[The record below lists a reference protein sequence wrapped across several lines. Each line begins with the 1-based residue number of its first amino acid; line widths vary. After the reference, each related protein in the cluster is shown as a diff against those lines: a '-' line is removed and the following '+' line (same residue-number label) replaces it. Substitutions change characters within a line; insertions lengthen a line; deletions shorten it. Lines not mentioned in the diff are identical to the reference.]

1 VLGRLPAILLR
12 AEGLALFAAALA
24 LYVREDC
31 SILLLVVLFL
41 APDLSFVGLAGGQR
55 VGAIAYDAAHTY
67 VGPILLA
74 SGALIGEWSTGVQ
87 LGLIWLAH
95 IGIDRALGY
104 GLRYPNAF
112 HENHLQR
119 V

>member
-1 VLGRLPAILLR
+1 M
-12 AEGLALFAAALA
+12 LFAAALA
-24 LYVREDC
+24 LYVREDY
-31 SILLLVVLFL
+31 SILILLLLFL
-41 APDLSFVGLAGGQR
+41 APDLSFVGLAVGGR

-74 SGALIGEWSTGVQ
+74 SGALIGDWTTGVQ

-112 HENHLQR
+112 NENHLQR